1 LISPLS
7 GSAQAK
13 LVTLHEKAKAM
24 RKEADEACDKRIAEE
39 RLKIIL
45 AAPDPGVST

>member
-1 LISPLS
+1 M
-7 GSAQAK
+7 
-13 LVTLHEKAKAM
+13 TLHEKAKAM

-45 AAPDPGVST
+45 AAPDPGVRRLDGMQ